1 MVIEDIQTIVKDNI
15 DDSAADVNEAIDMAI
30 KYLSNFFNVR
40 KIDSSNTVSTDDVTI
55 PKPDRCLKVIN
66 VDIDETYIREADLD
80 KQKQVKD
87 SESQRW
93 YVEDEFISGSDNLIH
108 LTKKVDVADN
118 GKTANIQY
126 LAGFTPLAGVA
137 LSESD
142 LPERLEPLM
151 IVFATYFYYGI
162 LVSYVKNNK
171 SSFENMTL
179 WDVIAVWDTWR
190 VHAFDLLDLIKNRK
204 Q

>member
-1 MVIEDIQTIVKDNI
+1 MVIEDIQSIIRDNI
-15 DDSAADVNEAIDMAI
+15 DDSSANVNEAIDMAI
-30 KYLSNFFNVR
+30 KYLSNFFSVK
-40 KIDSSNTVSTDDVTI
+40 KIDSSNTVSTNDVTI

-66 VDIDETYIREADLD
+66 VDIEGAYIREADLN
-80 KQKQVKD
+80 QQQQVKD
-87 SESQRW
+87 SDVQRW
-93 YVEDEFISGSDNLIH
+93 YIEDEFISGTDNLIH
-108 LTKKVDVADN
+108 LTKQVAVADN
-118 GKTANIQY
+118 GKTVNIQY
-126 LAGFTPLAGVA
+126 LSGFTPLAGVA
-137 LSESD
+137 LSNSD

-190 VHAFDLLDLIKNRK
+190 VHAFDLLDLIKNK
-204 Q
+204 KY